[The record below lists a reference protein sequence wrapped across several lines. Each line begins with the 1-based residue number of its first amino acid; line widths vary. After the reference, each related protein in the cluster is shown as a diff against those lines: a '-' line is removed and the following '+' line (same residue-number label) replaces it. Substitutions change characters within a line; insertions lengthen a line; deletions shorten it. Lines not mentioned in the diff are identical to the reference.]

1 MGLCASGSAP
11 VIEKIKIVPV
21 SQEERDRVL
30 NAMDHSD
37 HCPGCL
43 GVFPHDEMT
52 KVECCNNVVCREC
65 ITGHGFGHCMVCDH
79 RAKTSVEYGLK
90 PTEDEDA
97 DEGTKAKAA
106 QQRRVSTAMDANL
119 KNLKD
124 VDPVMLQRLN
134 DTNAAAAPATQPP
147 PQQQQTQQ
155 PPPQQQQNQRTP
167 PQQPPPQ
174 QPPPQQQTQQPPP
187 QQPPP
192 QEEELGGFDLDDNLD
207 DNLDDDFDVMAH
219 LDNFDVGDLDS
230 FDMGDMELDLD
241 PPGDPPPTQQ
251 VVSTGRVA
259 SL

>member
-1 MGLCASGSAP
+1 MGLCASGSAQ

-21 SQEERDRVL
+21 SKEERDRVL

-43 GVFPHDEMT
+43 GEFPHEEMT

-90 PTEDEDA
+90 PAEDEDA
-97 DEGTKAKAA
+97 DEETKAKAA
-106 QQRRVSTAMDANL
+106 QQRRVSTAMDTNL
-119 KNLKD
+119 KNLKNL
-124 VDPVMLQRLN
+124 DPIMLQRLN
-134 DTNAAAAPATQPP
+134 DTNVAAAPATQPP
-147 PQQQQTQQ
+147 S
-155 PPPQQQQNQRTP
+155 QQQQN
-167 PQQPPPQ
+167 QQPPPQ

-192 QEEELGGFDLDDNLD
+192 QEEEPGGIDLDDD
-207 DNLDDDFDVMAH
+207 LDDDFDVMAN

-241 PPGDPPPTQQ
+241 PPDDVKTPTQQ